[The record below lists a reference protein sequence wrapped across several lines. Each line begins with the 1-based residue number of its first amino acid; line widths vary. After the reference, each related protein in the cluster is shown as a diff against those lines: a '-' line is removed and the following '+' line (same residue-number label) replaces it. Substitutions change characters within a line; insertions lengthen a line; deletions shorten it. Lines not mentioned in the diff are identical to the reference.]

1 MSIELTESEHS
12 EQNDLDAA
20 EKEKAEME
28 RQIKEQSATER
39 YEQRNQQ
46 RRELKQKTMEEE
58 NALALIGQEFNDRLE
73 TKLLNYAY
81 GSKTRGGQVIIEDS
95 DEE

>member
-39 YEQRNQQ
+39 YE
-46 RRELKQKTMEEE
+46 
-58 NALALIGQEFNDRLE
+58 
-73 TKLLNYAY
+73 
-81 GSKTRGGQVIIEDS
+81 
-95 DEE
+95 